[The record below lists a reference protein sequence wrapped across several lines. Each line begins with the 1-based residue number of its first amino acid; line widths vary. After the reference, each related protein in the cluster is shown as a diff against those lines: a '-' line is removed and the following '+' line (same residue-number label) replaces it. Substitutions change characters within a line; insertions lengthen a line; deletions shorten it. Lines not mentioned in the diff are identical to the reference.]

1 MLMLQE
7 KNIKMKPQT
16 KRTRIPFSKEALR
29 KMVTF
34 GHSVYST
41 PEKAEA
47 CGGLEYCP
55 KLFRVY
61 NDLGDKDYIE
71 YDLYGEHPVRARCY
85 IEGIAA
91 CPRSPEKPDSDDPW
105 KLGSITI
112 MMSMM
117 DSKFDDLADKK
128 SELESAALELIKECA
143 TKFKYRISVSENL
156 KVNYYRH
163 RWDPFVPGGQDI
175 K

>member
-1 MLMLQE
+1 
-7 KNIKMKPQT
+7 MKTQT
-16 KRTRIPFSKEALR
+16 KRMRMPFSKEALR

-34 GHSVYST
+34 GHSMYAT
-41 PEKAEA
+41 PEKAEE

-71 YDLYGEHPVRARCY
+71 YDFYGERPVRARCY

-91 CPRSPEKPDSDDPW
+91 CPRSPEKTDSNDPW
-105 KLGSITI
+105 KLCAITI

-128 SELESAALELIKECA
+128 PELESAALELIKECA
-143 TKFKYRISVSENL
+143 TTFNYRLSVSENL
-156 KVNYYRH
+156 KFNYYRH

-175 K
+175 Q